1 MEQKTI
7 TFTANEQGLVKT
19 GGISHYASDTISYIK
34 AVFTLGDNWQGFDE
48 VRAVFKSKYECV
60 PAVLNSQNEC
70 YVPVEVLLYKGKV
83 RVNLVGSIVTETEIT
98 DRLTT
103 YSVEALEID
112 EDVPICGKESQPISP
127 SEYEQFVAK
136 VANDANRAEQ
146 SATDAKADADRA
158 EVGATASES
167 SANSARTSANEA
179 EVSAENAS
187 ESASASAISAS
198 DSARSATA
206 SAQSA
211 QNASESAQSAEN
223 AKDDAEDARDE
234 ILGMRATAET
244 LEAGS
249 DATASYSDG
258 LLTLGIPRGDK
269 GVKGDTGETGATP
282 NISIG
287 TVSTLEPTEDAT
299 ASITGTAENPVLNL
313 GIPKGQQGDSYVLTT
328 ADKIEIR
335 DAVYALIQSAEG
347 SDY

>member
-1 MEQKTI
+1 MEEKII
-7 TFTANEQGLVKT
+7 TFTADEQGLVKT

-34 AVFTLGDNWQGFDE
+34 AVFTLGENWQGFDE

-60 PAVLNSQNEC
+60 PAVLDSNGEC
-70 YVPVEVLLYKGKV
+70 YVPVEVLFYKGKV

-112 EDVPICGKESQPISP
+112 EDVPTCGKESKPVSP

-158 EVGATASES
+158 ETGATASES
-167 SANSARTSANEA
+167 SANSARTSADEA

-206 SAQSA
+206 SAESA
-211 QNASESAQSAEN
+211 QNASESAITAEN
-223 AKDDAEDARDE
+223 AKDDAIDARDE
-234 ILGMRATAET
+234 IRSMRANAET
-244 LEAGS
+244 LEPNQS
-249 DATASYSDG
+249 ATASYSNG
-258 LLTLGIPRGDK
+258 VLTLGIP
-269 GVKGDTGETGATP
+269 KGDDY
-282 NISIG
+282 I
-287 TVSTLEPTEDAT
+287 
-299 ASITGTAENPVLNL
+299 
-313 GIPKGQQGDSYVLTT
+313 LTS
-328 ADKIEIR
+328 ADKSEIANTVYGMIE
-335 DAVYALIQSAEG
+335 SAEG
-347 SDY
+347 RDY